1 MNLGEMTDCG
11 ARYWE
16 WGIDG
21 GSVVVVLVDHP
32 SIKLQFIA
40 LFHMLS
46 DSVDSRS
53 YIQLSRYGR

>member
-1 MNLGEMTDCG
+1 MTDCG

-40 LFHMLS
+40 FLFHMM
-46 DSVDSRS
+46 
-53 YIQLSRYGR
+53 